1 MKVFQNVL
9 LRSVFII
16 IPAMVIIS
24 LCWAS
29 IRDVNA
35 STVLSLD
42 GAIRIAQSQDDW
54 LAKSHL
60 AQEQLSVL
68 SEGASALPD
77 PTFNIGVLN
86 LPTDGFALNQ
96 EPMTQ
101 LRIGASQLFPRGNT
115 LALQQSQ
122 LKETAN
128 KQPIMRADRLAKIEL
143 QTTHLWLDAY
153 VSQASYALVKDAEPL
168 FDKLFE
174 IVNAEYV
181 SSVGKASQ
189 QDLIRAE
196 LELVRLQD
204 RLITLSTNQ
213 QTALARLS
221 QFLLTQRQ
229 SHTQASELQYF
240 DSVGELPNY
249 QLKHI
254 SPQLELLNSSH
265 LLDQQALFALIENH
279 PLVMVK
285 EQQISADKIGV
296 EIAEQSYKPQFGVNA
311 SYGFRDNEPETQG
324 GDSRANFLS
333 IGMTMSLPLF
343 STKRQDAQVINSI
356 HQVEI
361 TKTERLLLLREL
373 MAGLHSSLQQYK
385 GSSQRLSMY
394 QEVILPQMSQQ
405 SEAALKAYT
414 NDLGDFAEVVRA
426 KIAELDAK
434 ITTFKIKVDQRK
446 ALAEIQYY
454 LAAYESDTD
463 SPSNTSASST
473 PNLTSKKTRFQGIT
487 ND

>member
-1 MKVFQNVL
+1 MKVFQSVL
-9 LRSVFII
+9 LRPVFIAM
-16 IPAMVIIS
+16 PAVVIIS
-24 LCWAS
+24 LSLAS

-42 GAIRIAQSQDDW
+42 GAIRIAQSQDNW

-60 AQEQLSVL
+60 AQEQLSIL

-77 PTFNIGVLN
+77 PTLNIGMLN

-122 LKETAN
+122 LQETAD
-128 KQPIMRADRLAKIEL
+128 KQPIMRAERLSNIEL

-153 VSQASYALVKDAEPL
+153 FSQASYALVKDAEPL
-168 FDKLFE
+168 FDKLVE

-204 RLITLSTNQ
+204 RLITLSTQQ

-221 QFLLTQRQ
+221 QFLLTPRQ
-229 SHTQASELQYF
+229 SHSEVSEFEYF
-240 DSVGELPNY
+240 DSVGELPNH

-254 SPQLELLNSSH
+254 STQLAQLNASH
-265 LLDQQALFALIENH
+265 FLDQQTLFSLIENH
-279 PLVMVK
+279 PLVMVI
-285 EQQISADKIGV
+285 EQQINADKIGV
-296 EIAEQSYKPQFGVNA
+296 EIAEQNYKPQYGVSA
-311 SYGFRDNEPETQG
+311 SYALRDNEPEAQG

-343 STKRQDAQVINSI
+343 STKRQDSQVMNSI

-373 MAGLHSSLQQYK
+373 MAGLQSSLQQYQ
-385 GSSQRLSMY
+385 GSSQRLNMY

-434 ITTFKIKVDQRK
+434 ITTFKIEVDRRK
-446 ALAEIQYY
+446 ALAEIQYF
-454 LAAYESDTD
+454 LATYESDTD
-463 SPSNTSASST
+463 SSSNARTNST
-473 PNLTSKKTRFQGIT
+473 LNLTSKSPRFQGMT